1 MDSHTLKEQIEL
13 LIDLQQKE
21 IEAARIDAELEKIPA
36 QISEMDAG
44 LADIEHRFEEEKASL
59 ESLKKIY
66 RSQEADIQTNQSR
79 IQKRESQLRSVKTN
93 QEYRAILKEIGDIK
107 AATSRIEDNMLQCL
121 DDMEAAEKGIAEM
134 SREYKQEQ
142 AQISEKKAELKAHA
156 ESQRKARDKLLA
168 DRDEIMQHIHADMLK
183 RYNFVKHQ
191 TGGLKVI
198 VAAREA
204 ICMGC
209 NMNIPPQ
216 LYNELHRG
224 DELKFCPHC
233 HRMLFVL

>member
-1 MDSHTLKEQIEL
+1 MDNHTLKEQIEL
-13 LIDLQQKE
+13 LIDLQDKE
-21 IEAARIDAELEKIPA
+21 IAAARIDAELEKIPA
-36 QISEMDAG
+36 QISEMNAG
-44 LADIEHRFEEEKASL
+44 LADIENRLEAQKASL
-59 ESLKKIY
+59 ESLKKTY
-66 RSQEADIQTNQSR
+66 RTQEADIQTNQSR

-93 QEYRAILKEIGDIK
+93 QEYRALLKEINDIK
-107 AATSRIEDNMLQCL
+107 AATSGIEDNMLQCL
-121 DDMEAAEKGIAEM
+121 DDIETAEKQIAELN
-134 SREYKQEQ
+134 REYRQEQ
-142 AQISEKKAELKAHA
+142 GQISEKQAELEAHA
-156 ESQRKARDKLLA
+156 ESQRKVRDQLIA
-168 DRDEIMQHIHADMLK
+168 EREEIMQHIHTDMLK
-183 RYNFVKHQ
+183 RYNFVKQQ

-233 HRMLFVL
+233 HRMLYVL

>member
-1 MDSHTLKEQIEL
+1 MASQTLKEQIEL
-13 LIDLQQKE
+13 LIDLQDKE
-21 IEAARIDAELEKIPA
+21 IAAARIDAELEKMPA
-36 QISEMDAG
+36 QISAMNAS
-44 LADIEHRFEEEKASL
+44 LADIETRLEAQKTSL
-59 ESLKKIY
+59 EALKKTY
-66 RSQEADIQTNQSR
+66 RAQEADIQTNQSR

-93 QEYRAILKEIGDIK
+93 QEYRALLKEIADIK
-107 AATSRIEDNMLQCL
+107 AANSGIEDNMLQRL
-121 DDMEAAEKGIAEM
+121 EDMEAAEKQIAELN
-134 SREYKQEQ
+134 REYQQEK
-142 AQISEKKAELKAHA
+142 AEISEKRAELEAYA
-156 ESQRKARDKLLA
+156 ESQREARENQLTE
-168 DRDEIMQHIHADMLK
+168 REEIMQHIHADMLK
-183 RYNFVKHQ
+183 RYNFVKLQ

-233 HRMLFVL
+233 HRMLYVL